1 MTYASVLVA
10 LADPTRREIVHR
22 LKNGPQTVTELVTS
36 LPISQ
41 PAVSQHLRVL
51 REAGVVKATPDG
63 RRRVYALELRG
74 LEPLRAYLESFWDDV
89 LDAYQRS
96 WTTTEQRKRKK

>member
-22 LKNGPQTVTELVTS
+22 LRNQPRTVTELATA
-36 LPISQ
+36 LPVSQ

-51 REAGVVKATPDG
+51 RETSLVSQHRESLT
-63 RRRVYALELRG
+63 RVYSLNAAPLE
-74 LEPLRAYLESFWDDV
+74 EVNVFTTQFEKFWSKTFDRLGAQMDQ
-89 LDAYQRS
+89 DG
-96 WTTTEQRKRKK
+96 

>member
-1 MTYASVLVA
+1 MAYASVLVA

-22 LKNGPQTVTELVTS
+22 LRNEPRTVTELAAA

-51 REAGVVKATPDG
+51 REAGVVTSTPDG
-63 RRRVYALELRG
+63 RKRMYALELSG
-74 LEPLRAYLESFWDDV
+74 LEPLRAYLESFWEDV

-96 WTTTEQRKRKK
+96 WTTTEQEKGKT